1 MTVRISGF
9 ARKSIKALILAVLC
23 FHVLGIAAVVV
34 AVAFPNIF
42 KRWDKYSPALV
53 AHIPH
58 ESVEFRSRRGNTL
71 HGWFFANPLSRQ
83 AVVLCHGR
91 SRNKSH
97 EMPYVRDFL
106 KDYNVL
112 VFDFTGHGEN
122 PYAATS
128 IGYNESGDVL
138 GAMDWLEGLGVR
150 EIAVVG
156 HSMGGAAAIKA
167 VAESGTNPVVK
178 AVVTEGAFA
187 ELDTLLTRKVQ
198 QYCIPPTVWWPA
210 FRIAEKVSGYSIR
223 KNEPAQFM
231 REVCCP
237 VLIMQA
243 DDDWLAPE
251 GSAKRLCENAGGIS
265 EVVTFN
271 GRHDTPCE
279 AVASNSL
286 RFLMIHMPPE
296 G

>member
-1 MTVRISGF
+1 MIFRPFYIRRILGL
-9 ARKSIKALILAVLC
+9 LIIGVLAVHLLAITGL
-23 FHVLGIAAVVV
+23 VI
-34 AVAFPNIF
+34 AVAFPNIL
-42 KRWDKYSPALV
+42 KRYDKYNPELV
-53 AHIPH
+53 ALIPH
-58 ESVEFRSRRGNTL
+58 EKVLFESRRGVAL
-71 HGWFFANPLSRQ
+71 HGWFFSNPRSAK
-83 AVVLCHGR
+83 AVLLCHGR

-106 KDYNVL
+106 KYYNVL

-138 GAMDWLEGLGVR
+138 GAMDWLEGRGVR

-198 QYCIPPTVWWPA
+198 RYCIPPTVWWPA
-210 FRIAEKVSGYSIR
+210 FRIAEKITGYSIR

-296 G
+296 R